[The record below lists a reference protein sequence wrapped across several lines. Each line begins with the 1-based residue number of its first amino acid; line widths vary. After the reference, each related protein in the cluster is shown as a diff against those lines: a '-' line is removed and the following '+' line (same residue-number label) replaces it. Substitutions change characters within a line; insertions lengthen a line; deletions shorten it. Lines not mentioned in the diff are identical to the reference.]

1 MGLPLKENIMALT
14 QASSLSTDQAA
25 YDRLAYFA
33 LRSELLFDQAADV
46 QPTNQSMPGSSVIFT
61 IFADLAEATSTL
73 AETTDITPVAM
84 SDSQVTVTLAEYGN
98 TINTTAKLR
107 GTSFLDVDAAAANL
121 IGYNAGD
128 SIDKVVRDVLAGGTN
143 VAYGGGGSTD
153 PTGRTSVAA
162 EDIIEANDI
171 RKQTAALRA
180 ANVATFNGYYM
191 GYIHPDVSYDLRRE
205 TGNASWNA
213 PHVNVDTMNIYN
225 GEIGTFESVRFIE
238 TPRAKVFADASNG
251 TASTGTIDVYCTH
264 IMGRQALAKA
274 YSQVD
279 GNGMVPKVVR
289 GPVVDSLMRFN
300 PIGWY
305 WLGGYG
311 RFREASL
318 RRIESSS
325 SIGANAA

>member
-1 MGLPLKENIMALT
+1 M
-14 QASSLSTDQAA
+14 
-25 YDRLAYFA
+25 AYFA

-46 QPTNQSMPGSSVIFT
+46 QASNQTMPGSSVIFT
-61 IFADLAEATSTL
+61 IFSELATATTPL
-73 AETTDITPVAM
+73 TETTDVDPVAM
-84 SDSQVTVTLAEYGN
+84 GDANVTVTLSEYGN

-107 GTSFLDVDAAAANL
+107 GTAFLDVDAAAANL
-121 IGYNAGD
+121 IGYNAGNSMD
-128 SIDKVVRDVLAGGTN
+128 VIVREVLAGGTN
-143 VAYGGGGSTD
+143 VVYGGGGATAPSSRVT
-153 PTGRTSVAA
+153 VQA
-162 EDIIEANDI
+162 EDIIVANDV
-171 RKQTAALRA
+171 RKVSAVLRG
-180 ANVATFNGYYM
+180 ANVSPWSGYYI
-191 GYIHPDVSYDLRRE
+191 GFIHPDVSYDLRRE

-213 PHVNVDTMNIYN
+213 PHVNMDTANIYT

-238 TPRAKVFADASNG
+238 TPRTKVRTDLGAG
-251 TASTGTIDVYCTH
+251 STVDVYDTY

-274 YSQVD
+274 YSFVD
-279 GNGMVPKVVR
+279 GNGPVPSIRR

-325 SIGANAA
+325 SIGAN

>member
-1 MGLPLKENIMALT
+1 MAIT
-14 QASSLSTDQAA
+14 QASSLSVDQAA

-33 LRSELLFDQAADV
+33 LRAEMLFDQAADV
-46 QPTNQSMPGSSVIFT
+46 QATNQAMPGSSVIFT
-61 IFADLAEATSTL
+61 IFADLAAATSTL
-73 AETTDITPVAM
+73 SETSDLTPETM

-98 TINTTAKLR
+98 TVNTTAKLR
-107 GTSFLDVDAAAANL
+107 GTSFLDVDATAANL
-121 IGYNAGD
+121 IGYNAGI
-128 SIDKVVRDVLAGGTN
+128 SIDTVVQDVLSGGTN
-143 VAYGGGGSTD
+143 VSYGGGGSSD
-153 PTGRTSVAA
+153 PSSRVTIAA

-213 PHVNVDTMNIYN
+213 PHVQVDTANIYN

-238 TPRAKVFADASNG
+238 TPRAKVFANASNG
-251 TASTGTIDVYCTH
+251 TSTTGAVDVYCTH

-274 YSQVD
+274 YSAQD
-279 GNGMVPKVVR
+279 GNGAVPKIVR
-289 GPVVDSLMRFN
+289 GNVTDLLMRLQ
-300 PIGWY
+300 PLGWY

-318 RRIESSS
+318 RRIESAS
-325 SIGANAA
+325 SIGTN

>member
-1 MGLPLKENIMALT
+1 VAVT
-14 QASSLSTDQAA
+14 QASSLSVDQAA

-33 LRSELLFDQAADV
+33 LRSEMLFDQAADV
-46 QPTNQSMPGSSVIFT
+46 QATNQAMPGSSVIFT
-61 IFADLAEATSTL
+61 IFADLAAATSTL
-73 AETTDITPVAM
+73 SETADLTPETM

-98 TINTTAKLR
+98 TVNTTAKLR
-107 GTSFLDVDAAAANL
+107 GTSFLDVDATAANL
-121 IGYNAGD
+121 IGYNAGI
-128 SIDKVVRDVLAGGTN
+128 SIDTVVQEVLSGGTN
-143 VAYGGGGSTD
+143 VAYGGGGSSD
-153 PTGRTSVAA
+153 PSSRVTIQA

-171 RKQTAALRA
+171 RKQTAALRG

-213 PHVNVDTMNIYN
+213 PHVNVDTANIYN

-238 TPRAKVFADASNG
+238 TPRAKVFANASNG
-251 TASTGTIDVYCTH
+251 TSTTGAVDVYCTH

-274 YSQVD
+274 YSQID
-279 GNGMVPKVVR
+279 GNGAYAKVVR

-311 RFREASL
+311 RFREAAL
-318 RRIESSS
+318 ERIESSS
-325 SIGANAA
+325 SIAVNV

>member
-1 MGLPLKENIMALT
+1 MAYT
-14 QASSLSTDQAA
+14 QQSSLGVDQAA

-46 QPTNQSMPGSSVIFT
+46 QATNQAMTGSSVIFT
-61 IFADLAEATSTL
+61 IFSELATVTTPLTETSDVT
-73 AETTDITPVAM
+73 AVAM
-84 SDSQVTVTLAEYGN
+84 ADANVTVTLTEYGS
-98 TINTTAKLR
+98 TVNTTAKLR
-107 GTSFLDVDAAAANL
+107 GTAFLDVDAAAANL
-121 IGYNAGD
+121 IGYNAGSSMD
-128 SIDKVVRDVLAGGTN
+128 EVVRDVLAGGTN
-143 VAYGGGGSTD
+143 VVYAGGGSTT
-153 PTGRTSVAA
+153 PTSRATV
-162 EDIIEANDI
+162 EVDDIIEANDV
-171 RKQTAALRA
+171 RKVTAALRGA
-180 ANVATFNGYYM
+180 SVSPWNGYYI
-191 GYIHPDVSYDLRRE
+191 GFIHPDVSYDLRRE

-213 PHVNVDTMNIYN
+213 PHVNMDTANIYT

-238 TPRAKVFADASNG
+238 TPRTKVRTDDGDASV
-251 TASTGTIDVYCTH
+251 DVYDTY

-274 YSQVD
+274 HSFVD
-279 GNGMVPKVVR
+279 GNGPVPQIRR

-325 SIGANAA
+325 SIGAN

>member
-1 MGLPLKENIMALT
+1 MAYT

-73 AETTDITPVAM
+73 TETSDVTPVAM

-128 SIDKVVRDVLAGGTN
+128 SIDKVVRDVLAAGTN
-143 VAYGGGGSTD
+143 VAYGGGGAST
-153 PTGRTSVAA
+153 PTARVDLAV
-162 EDIIEANDI
+162 EDIIEANDV

-238 TPRAKVFADASNG
+238 TPRAKVFADASDG
-251 TASTGTIDVYCTH
+251 TSTTGTIDVYCTH

-325 SIGANAA
+325 SIGVNA

>member
-1 MGLPLKENIMALT
+1 MAIT
-14 QASSLSTDQAA
+14 QQSSVSVDQAA

-46 QPTNQSMPGSSVIFT
+46 QATNQAMPGSSVIFT
-61 IFADLAEATSTL
+61 IFNELSVATSTL
-73 AETTDITPVAM
+73 SETADLTPATM
-84 SDSQVTVTLAEYGN
+84 GDAQVTVTLAEYGN
-98 TINTTAKLR
+98 TVATTAKLR
-107 GTSFLDVDAAAANL
+107 GTAFLDVDATAANL
-121 IGYNAGD
+121 IGYNAGS
-128 SIDKVVRDVLAGGTN
+128 SIDTVVQAVLGAGTN
-143 VAYGGGGSTD
+143 VAYATGGAAVPTSTVTVKAD
-153 PTGRTSVAA
+153 AILT
-162 EDIIEANDI
+162 ANDI
-171 RKQTAALRA
+171 RKQTAALRT

-191 GYIHPDVSYDLRRE
+191 GYIHPDVSYDLRKE
-205 TGNASWNA
+205 TGNAAWNA
-213 PHVNVDTMNIYN
+213 PHINVDTANIYN

-238 TPRAKVFADASNG
+238 TPRAPLSANASNG
-251 TASTGTIDVYCTH
+251 TSTTGTIDVYSTL

-274 YSQVD
+274 YSAID
-279 GNGMVPKVVR
+279 GNGVVPKVVR

-318 RRIESSS
+318 RRIEGAS

>member
-1 MGLPLKENIMALT
+1 VAIT
-14 QASSLSTDQAA
+14 QASSLGVDQAA

-46 QPTNQSMPGSSVIFT
+46 QATNQAMPGSSVIFT
-61 IFADLAEATSTL
+61 IFNELAVATSTL
-73 AETTDITPVAM
+73 SETADLTPATM
-84 SDSQVTVTLAEYGN
+84 GDANVTVTLAEYGN
-98 TINTTAKLR
+98 TVATTAKLR
-107 GTSFLDVDAAAANL
+107 GTAFLDVDATAANL
-121 IGYNAGD
+121 IGYNAGN
-128 SIDKVVRDVLAGGTN
+128 SIDTVVQADLGAGTN
-143 VAYGGGGSTD
+143 VAYATGGAAV
-153 PTGRTSVAA
+153 PTSRESVKVDA
-162 EDIIEANDI
+162 ILTANDI
-171 RKQTAALRA
+171 RKQTAALRS

-205 TGNASWNA
+205 TGNAAWNA
-213 PHVNVDTMNIYN
+213 PHINVDTAGIYN

-238 TPRAKVFADASNG
+238 TPRAPLNANASNG
-251 TASTGTIDVYCTH
+251 TSTTGIIDVYSTL

-274 YSQVD
+274 YSAID
-279 GNGMVPKVVR
+279 GNGAVPKVVR

-318 RRIESSS
+318 RRVESAS
-325 SIGANAA
+325 SIGANAS

>member
-1 MGLPLKENIMALT
+1 MAVT
-14 QASSLSTDQAA
+14 QASSLSVDQAA

-46 QPTNQSMPGSSVIFT
+46 QATNQAMPGSSVIFT
-61 IFADLAEATSTL
+61 IFSEMAAATSPIS
-73 AETTDITPVAM
+73 ETSDLTPVTMA
-84 SDSQVTVTLAEYGN
+84 DSQVTVTLAEYGN
-98 TINTTAKLR
+98 TVNTTAKLR
-107 GTSFLDVDAAAANL
+107 GTSFLDVDAVAANL
-121 IGYNAGD
+121 IGYNAGN
-128 SIDKVVRDVLAGGTN
+128 SIDQVVSAVLAGGSN
-143 VAYGGGGSTD
+143 VVYGGGGSTT
-153 PTGRTSVAA
+153 PTSTVTIQA
-162 EDIIEANDI
+162 EDIIEANDV
-171 RKQTAALRA
+171 RQVTAALRG

-213 PHVNVDTMNIYN
+213 PHINVDTANIYN

-238 TPRAKVFADASNG
+238 TPRAPLAANASNG
-251 TASTGTIDVYCTH
+251 TATTGTIDVYGTM

-279 GNGMVPKVVR
+279 GNGVVPKVVR

-318 RRIESSS
+318 RRIDSSS
-325 SIGANAA
+325 SIGSNAS

>member
-1 MGLPLKENIMALT
+1 MAIT

-33 LRSELLFDQAADV
+33 LRAEMLFDQAADV

-61 IFADLAEATSTL
+61 IFADLAEATATLSETVDLTPST
-73 AETTDITPVAM
+73 M
-84 SDSQVTVTLAEYGN
+84 SDSQITVTLEEYGN

-107 GTSFLDVDAAAANL
+107 GTSFLDVDATAANL

-143 VAYGGGGSTD
+143 VAFGGGGSND

-162 EDIIEANDI
+162 DDILEANDV
-171 RKQTAALRA
+171 RKQTAALRG

-191 GYIHPDVSYDLRRE
+191 GYIHPDVSFDLRRE

-213 PHVNVDTMNIYN
+213 PHVNVDTENIYN

-238 TPRAKVFADASNG
+238 TPRAKIFVDASDG
-251 TASTGTIDVYCTH
+251 TGSTGLIDVYCTH

-274 YSQVD
+274 FSQVD
-279 GNGMVPKVVR
+279 GNGPFAKVVR

-305 WLGGYG
+305 FLGGYG

-325 SIGANAA
+325 SIGVNA

>member
-1 MGLPLKENIMALT
+1 MALT

-33 LRSELLFDQAADV
+33 LRSEMLFDQAADV

-73 AETTDITPVAM
+73 AEATDITPVAM

-128 SIDKVVRDVLAGGTN
+128 SIDKVVRDVLAGGDN
-143 VAYGGGGSTD
+143 VAYGGGGAND

-162 EDIIEANDI
+162 DDILEANDV

-251 TASTGTIDVYCTH
+251 TSSTGTIDVYCTH

-325 SIGANAA
+325 SIGVNA

>member
-1 MGLPLKENIMALT
+1 MAYT
-14 QASSLSTDQAA
+14 QQSSVSTDQAA

-61 IFADLAEATSTL
+61 IFADLAAATSALT
-73 AETTDITPVAM
+73 ETSDVTPVAM

-107 GTSFLDVDAAAANL
+107 GTSFLDVDATAANL

-128 SIDKVVRDVLAGGTN
+128 SIDQVVREVLAGGTN
-143 VAYGGGGSTD
+143 VIYGGGGSSDETS
-153 PTGRTSVAA
+153 RTNIEA
-162 EDIIEANDI
+162 EDIIEANDV
-171 RKQTAALRA
+171 RKVTAALRA

-213 PHVNVDTMNIYN
+213 PHVNVDTAGIYN

-238 TPRAKVFADASNG
+238 TPRAKVFTNASDG
-251 TASTGTIDVYCTH
+251 AGSTGAIDVYCTH

-279 GNGMVPKVVR
+279 GNGAFPKVVR
-289 GPVVDSLMRFN
+289 GPIVDSLMRFN

-325 SIGANAA
+325 SIGVNA

>member
-1 MGLPLKENIMALT
+1 MAIT
-14 QASSLSTDQAA
+14 QASSLSVDQAA

-33 LRSELLFDQAADV
+33 LRSEMLFDQAADV
-46 QPTNQSMPGSSVIFT
+46 QATNQAMPGSSVIFT
-61 IFADLAEATSTL
+61 IFADLAAATSTL
-73 AETTDITPVAM
+73 SETSDLTPETM

-98 TINTTAKLR
+98 TVNTTAKLR
-107 GTSFLDVDAAAANL
+107 GTSFLDVDATAANL
-121 IGYNAGD
+121 IGYNAGI
-128 SIDKVVRDVLAGGTN
+128 SIDTVVQEVLSGGTN
-143 VAYGGGGSTD
+143 VSYGGGGSSD
-153 PTGRTSVAA
+153 PSSRVTIAA

-171 RKQTAALRA
+171 RKQTAALRG

-213 PHVNVDTMNIYN
+213 PHVNVDTANIYN

-238 TPRAKVFADASNG
+238 TPRAKVFTDASNG
-251 TASTGTIDVYCTH
+251 TSTTGNVDVYCTH

-274 YSQVD
+274 YSQID
-279 GNGMVPKVVR
+279 GNGAYAKVVR

-311 RFREASL
+311 RFREAAL
-318 RRIESSS
+318 ERIESSS
-325 SIGANAA
+325 SIAVNV

>member
-1 MGLPLKENIMALT
+1 M
-14 QASSLSTDQAA
+14 
-25 YDRLAYFA
+25 AYFA

-46 QPTNQSMPGSSVIFT
+46 QASNQTMPGSSVIFT
-61 IFADLAEATSTL
+61 IFSELAVASTPLTETS
-73 AETTDITPVAM
+73 DVDPVAM
-84 SDSQVTVTLAEYGN
+84 ADSNVTVSLTEYGN

-107 GTSFLDVDAAAANL
+107 GTAFLDVDAAAANL
-121 IGYNAGD
+121 IGYNAGNSMD
-128 SIDKVVRDVLAGGTN
+128 TVVREVLAGGTN
-143 VAYGGGGSTD
+143 VVYGGGGSSDETS
-153 PTGRTSVAA
+153 RTAIEA

-171 RKQTAALRA
+171 RKVTAALRG
-180 ANVATFNGYYM
+180 ANVSPWSGYYI
-191 GYIHPDVSYDLRRE
+191 GFIHPDVSYDLRRE

-213 PHVNVDTMNIYN
+213 PHVNMDTANIYT

-238 TPRAKVFADASNG
+238 TPRTKVRANASDGAGAAGN
-251 TASTGTIDVYCTH
+251 IDVYDTY

-274 YSQVD
+274 YSFVD
-279 GNGMVPKVVR
+279 GNGPVPSVRR

-318 RRIESSS
+318 RRIESAS
-325 SIGANAA
+325 SIGANAS

>member
-1 MGLPLKENIMALT
+1 MAYT
-14 QASSLSTDQAA
+14 QQSSLGVDQAA
-25 YDRLAYFA
+25 YDRMAYFA

-46 QPTNQSMPGSSVIFT
+46 QASNQTMPGSSVIFT
-61 IFADLAEATSTL
+61 IFSELAVASTPLTETSDVD
-73 AETTDITPVAM
+73 AVAM
-84 SDSQVTVTLAEYGN
+84 ADSNVTVTLTEYGN

-121 IGYNAGD
+121 IGYNAGN
-128 SIDKVVRDVLAGGTN
+128 SIDTVVREVLAGGTN
-143 VAYGGGGSTD
+143 VVYGGGGSSDETS
-153 PTGRTSVAA
+153 RTAIEA
-162 EDIIEANDI
+162 EDIIEAN
-171 RKQTAALRA
+171 
-180 ANVATFNGYYM
+180 VSPWSGYYI
-191 GYIHPDVSYDLRRE
+191 GFIHPDVSYDLRRE

-213 PHVNVDTMNIYN
+213 PHVNMDTANIYT

-238 TPRAKVFADASNG
+238 TPRTKVRANASDGAGAAGN
-251 TASTGTIDVYCTH
+251 IDVYDTY

-274 YSQVD
+274 YSFVD
-279 GNGMVPKVVR
+279 GNGPVPSVRR

-318 RRIESSS
+318 RRIESAS
-325 SIGANAA
+325 SIGANAS